1 MITKKEILT
10 RYKVEDGIIQN
21 PGKFEGE
28 PIHTV
33 YYCELMMDGEGE
45 DIYADGV
52 ETEEMEPEYTQFIV
66 DSDESDMFGLCVG
79 SEVRVWVDSQG
90 FVISEVI

>member
-1 MITKKEILT
+1 MITKEEIIAQFDI
-10 RYKVEDGIIQN
+10 KDGIIQN
-21 PGKFEGE
+21 PGKFECE

-33 YYCELMMDGEGE
+33 YYYELMMDGDGD

-52 ETEEMEPEYTQFIV
+52 ATEDAEPEYTQFVV
-66 DSDESDMFGLCVG
+66 DADESDMFGLRIG

-90 FVISEVI
+90 FVVSNII

>member
-1 MITKKEILT
+1 MITKEEIIAQFDI
-10 RYKVEDGIIQN
+10 KDGIIQN

-33 YYCELMMDGEGE
+33 YYYELMMDGEGE

-52 ETEEMEPEYTQFIV
+52 AAEDAEPEYTQFIV
-66 DSDESDMFGLCVG
+66 DSDESDVFGLCVG

-90 FVISEVI
+90 FVVSNII

>member
-1 MITKKEILT
+1 MITKEEIIAEFDI
-10 RYKVEDGIIQN
+10 KDGIIQN

-33 YYCELMMDGEGE
+33 YYYELMMDGEGE

-52 ETEEMEPEYTQFIV
+52 ATEDAEPEYTQFIV
-66 DSDESDMFGLCVG
+66 DSDESDMFGLRIG

-90 FVISEVI
+90 FVVSNII

>member
-1 MITKKEILT
+1 MITKEEIIAEFDI
-10 RYKVEDGIIQN
+10 KDGIIQN

-33 YYCELMMDGEGE
+33 HYYELMMDGEGE
-45 DIYADGV
+45 DIYDDGV
-52 ETEEMEPEYTQFIV
+52 ATEDAEPEYTQFVV
-66 DSDESDMFGLCVG
+66 DADESDMFGLRIG

-90 FVISEVI
+90 FVVSNII